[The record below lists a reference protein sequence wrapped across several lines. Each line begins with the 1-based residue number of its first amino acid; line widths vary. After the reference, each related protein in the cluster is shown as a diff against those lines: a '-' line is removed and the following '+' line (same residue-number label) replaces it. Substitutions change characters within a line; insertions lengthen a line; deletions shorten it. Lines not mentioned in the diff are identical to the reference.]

1 MRKPLEFLAT
11 AFAALNPLRK
21 LRHPIIR
28 IRAAAMNG
36 DADAQYQLGESYLAG
51 WCVSRQP
58 LTGAKWLLLAADQG
72 QVRAQHSLSLL
83 YMTGAT
89 ASGDAAAWLAES
101 KAAAAATGNAD
112 LLYPEG
118 LDVAPNLEK
127 AFAFAQAAA
136 EQGLSSAQ
144 ANLGMFYLR
153 GMGCKADFTKARE
166 WSLRAAARKES
177 VGGLALG
184 VIYEHG
190 FGVERD
196 LYAAARWYAMSAE
209 LGNDA
214 AATALGLFYL
224 DGLGV
229 ERDVAK
235 ARHLLVG
242 PASRG
247 NEMAKS
253 GLAEV
258 YAAQEAETQIDPA
271 AHGGV
276 TAEVAHEATQ
286 GAMQDGQRPAVG
298 F

>member
-1 MRKPLEFLAT
+1 VKKPLQLIAA
-11 AFAALNPLRK
+11 AFGALNPVRK
-21 LRHPIIR
+21 LRHPITL
-28 IRAAAMNG
+28 IRAAAIGG
-36 DADAQYQLGESYLAG
+36 DVTAQYQLGESYLAG
-51 WCVSRQP
+51 WCVPRQP
-58 LTGAKWLLLAADQG
+58 LVGAKWLLLAANQG
-72 QVRAQHSLSLL
+72 HVQAQHSLSLL

-89 ASGDAAAWLAES
+89 ASGDTASWLAES
-101 KAAAAATGNAD
+101 KAAGVANNAD

-118 LDVAPNLEK
+118 VDVAPDLEK
-127 AFAFAQAAA
+127 AVTFAQAAA
-136 EQGLSSAQ
+136 EQGWGPAQ

-153 GMGCKADFTKARE
+153 GMGRKADFAKARE
-166 WSLRAAARKES
+166 WSLRAAAHKES

-214 AATALGLFYL
+214 AATGLALLYL

-229 ERDVAK
+229 ERDLAK
-235 ARHLLVG
+235 ARQLLVG

-247 NEMAKS
+247 NEMAKN

-258 YAAQEAETQIDPA
+258 HAAIEAETQTEPVQRNIKTKIAP
-271 AHGGV
+271 
-276 TAEVAHEATQ
+276 EAMR
-286 GAMQDGQRPAVG
+286 GAR
-298 F
+298 